1 MAIETPK
8 QKKLEEVKT
17 KRSKRVSNKLIAI
30 RNKAIIKDLI
40 GGMSIHAVAEKY
52 GMSTYNVYFVR
63 NKSVEYKN
71 ESEPP
76 HMSFPEIGKV
86 LGTSS
91 QNARIIYKN
100 AMKKLKV
107 IVVEYDIDLEDFIH
121 QPELW
126 RRE

>member
-1 MAIETPK
+1 MAIETQK
-8 QKKLEEVKT
+8 QKKLEEVKA
-17 KRSKRVSNKLIAI
+17 KRRGRPSQGIVNK
-30 RNKAIIKDLI
+30 RNKAIIQDLI
-40 GGMSIHAVAEKY
+40 SGMSIHAVAEKY

-76 HMSFPEIGKV
+76 HMSFPEIGKA